1 MATGRFFAALG
12 YKTFVKLG
20 TSASTIPTTSTGMTR
35 ILSLDNTGIQGT
47 SESTSVLDYDS
58 EFGFQNNLITSQSY
72 SLPCSMNLDVS
83 DPGYELLKIASQK
96 AASGVLLEWYRE
108 TPVTD
113 GSTSNPEVHAG
124 LAQVGDFSEDIT
136 AGNIA
141 KVSFTLNGYG
151 RYDFYRQGKPAATLT
166 VTSAGSG
173 LTAATYTPITLIPV
187 TPAPGVGSGKGLTAS
202 IIVAAGG
209 TVTAAPTVVSG
220 GSNFKVGDTF
230 TVALADVGGAGAD
243 VAPTF
248 TIATVAA

>member
-12 YKTFVKLG
+12 YKTYVKLG

-35 ILSLDNTGIQGT
+35 ILSLDNTAIQGT

-72 SLPCSMNLDVS
+72 SIPCSMNLDVS
-83 DPGYELLKIASQK
+83 DAGYEILKIASLQ

-113 GSTSNPEVHAG
+113 GSGSNPEVHSG
-124 LAQVGDFSEDIT
+124 LAQVSDFSEDIT

-151 RYDFYRQGKPAATLT
+151 KYDFYSQGKAAATLT
-166 VTSAGSG
+166 VTTAGSG
-173 LTAATYTPITLIPV
+173 LTPATYTAVALVPLN
-187 TPAPGVGSGKGLTAS
+187 PAAGVGSGKGLTAD
-202 IIVAAGG
+202 IVVASGG

-220 GSNFKVGDTF
+220 GTNFKVGDTLTVPLASVGGSGSDVVPVF
-230 TVALADVGGAGAD
+230 TVATLA
-243 VAPTF
+243 
-248 TIATVAA
+248 

>member
-12 YKTFVKLG
+12 YKTYVKLG
-20 TSASTIPTTSTGMTR
+20 TSASTIPTTSAGMTR

-72 SLPCSMNLDVS
+72 SIPCSMNLDVS
-83 DPGYELLKIASQK
+83 DAGYRTLKIASLQ

-113 GSTSNPEVHAG
+113 GSGSNPEVHSG
-124 LAQVGDFSEDIT
+124 LAQVSDFSEDIT

-151 RYDFYRQGKPAATLT
+151 KYDFYGQGKAAATLT

-173 LTAATYTPITLIPV
+173 LTAATYSNVALIPV
-187 TPAPGVGSGKGLTAS
+187 NPAPGVGSGKGLTAS
-202 IIVAAGG
+202 IVVAAGG

-220 GSNFKVGDTF
+220 GSNFKVGDTL
-230 TVALADVGGAGAD
+230 TVALGDVGGAGAD
-243 VAPTF
+243 VVPVF
-248 TIATVAA
+248 TVATVA